1 MIDRERVIS
10 MGVGWSDSYLGR
22 LRGVVGTR
30 KMIVNSIR
38 AILLNDENQ
47 ALFIRRSG
55 DKKWG
60 MPAGAME
67 LDESIYDAMKR
78 EVKEETG
85 LDVLRAKLIA
95 IYSSPDT
102 QTYTD
107 RWGNEHH
114 VIEYLFSV
122 DEWTGELS
130 RVTNESID
138 AAFYPLDRLPEASN
152 EHFAKLHERVFRDFM
167 SFRG

>member
-1 MIDRERVIS
+1 
-10 MGVGWSDSYLGR
+10 MGVGWGESYLGR
-22 LRGVVGTR
+22 LRRAVGTR
-30 KMIVNSIR
+30 KLIVNSIR
-38 AILLNDENQ
+38 AIVLNGEGQ
-47 ALFIRRSG
+47 ALFIRRRG

-67 LDESIYDAMKR
+67 LDESIYEAMKR

-85 LDVLRAKLIA
+85 LDVLRARLIA

-114 VIEYLFSV
+114 VIEYLFWV
-122 DEWTGELS
+122 EEWTGELS
-130 RVTNESID
+130 RVTDESVD
-138 AAFYPLDRLPEASN
+138 AAFFSLDRLPEASN
-152 EHFAKLHERVFRDFM
+152 EHFSNHHKRVFHDFQN
-167 SFRG
+167 FRGELLLR